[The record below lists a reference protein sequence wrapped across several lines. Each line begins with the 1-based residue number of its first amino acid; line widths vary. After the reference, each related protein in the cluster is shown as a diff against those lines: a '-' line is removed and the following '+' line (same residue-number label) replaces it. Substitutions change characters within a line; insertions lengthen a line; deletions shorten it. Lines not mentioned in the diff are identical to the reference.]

1 MKNKAKQVFNTGALC
16 IAAFLLWTLLI
27 LRVDVESVGPNESDV
42 GFATLNCWFHQ
53 LTGAHMGLY
62 VITDWLGLV
71 PIAVCMAFGIMG
83 ARQWVKRR
91 SLAKVDFDLILLGV
105 YYVIVIAG
113 YLLFEMIPINY
124 RPVLI
129 NGMME
134 VSYPSSTTLL
144 VLSVMPTL
152 TFQLRRRTK
161 NPIAQKLF
169 CAMSNL
175 FAVFM
180 VVGRLISGV
189 HWLTDIIGAVFL
201 SAGIF
206 YLYKAV
212 VLRNDNKNRRQ

>member
-1 MKNKAKQVFNTGALC
+1 MKNKEKQVFNTGALC

-27 LRVDVESVGPNESDV
+27 LRVDVEPVGPNESDV

-53 LTGAHMGLY
+53 LTGVHMGLY
-62 VITDWLGLV
+62 GITDWLGLV

-161 NPIAQKLF
+161 NSIAQKLF

>member
-1 MKNKAKQVFNTGALC
+1 MKNKEKQVFNTGALC
-16 IAAFLLWTLLI
+16 IAAFLLWTLLT
-27 LRVDVESVGPNESDV
+27 LRVDVEPVGPNESDV

-53 LTGAHMGLY
+53 LTGVHMGLY

-161 NPIAQKLF
+161 NSIAQKLF

>member
-1 MKNKAKQVFNTGALC
+1 MKNKEKQVFNTGALC

-27 LRVDVESVGPNESDV
+27 LRVDVEPVGPNESDV

-53 LTGAHMGLY
+53 LTGVHMGLY